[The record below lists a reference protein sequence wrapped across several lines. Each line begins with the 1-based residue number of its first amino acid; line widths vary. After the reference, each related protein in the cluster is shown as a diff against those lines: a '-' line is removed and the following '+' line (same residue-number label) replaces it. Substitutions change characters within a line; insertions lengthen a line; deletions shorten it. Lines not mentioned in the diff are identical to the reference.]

1 MTDHDNLRKKAESG
15 LGAEAE
21 LTEMIQHTS
30 AVTAPLAGVIR
41 AEETAAD
48 ERGTWKI
55 EQGIDVL
62 CRDGDKVGEVV
73 EDHHHPLGPSGLVPR
88 HARLDKEGE
97 GAPPDAHLGLPLDD
111 GRAPGPAH
119 GGADSGIVMKLRA
132 TTNLARTISGPGS
145 GEQEITG
152 NRGNLGGSA
161 VPRAEHRP
169 CPTAR

>member
-73 EDHHHPLGPSGLVPR
+73 EVRPGHLVVEEGFFDPQDLYMPLEL
-88 HARLDKEGE
+88 
-97 GAPPDAHLGLPLDD
+97 
-111 GRAPGPAH
+111 
-119 GGADSGIVMKLRA
+119 I
-132 TTNLARTISGPGS
+132 
-145 GEQEITG
+145 
-152 NRGNLGGSA
+152 
-161 VPRAEHRP
+161 AEHDETQIVLSITREAFEQSEWTDEP
-169 CPTAR
+169 DIDDEDDS

>member
-73 EDHHHPLGPSGLVPR
+73 EVRPGHLVVEEGFFDPQDLYIPLDLVEDHDETSLALSITR
-88 HARLDKEGE
+88 DMFEASDWTEE
-97 GAPPDAHLGLPLDD
+97 PDADDPLPDEAEEADD
-111 GRAPGPAH
+111 AP
-119 GGADSGIVMKLRA
+119 
-132 TTNLARTISGPGS
+132 
-145 GEQEITG
+145 
-152 NRGNLGGSA
+152 
-161 VPRAEHRP
+161 
-169 CPTAR
+169 